1 MTVSYNVNIPIKA
14 TTTTP
19 YCQTEP
25 YREREKAMFQETIVL
40 TLIYIAC
47 VAIAFAPKC
56 PHVSPDGPVE
66 YFPEIEPVETQL
78 VNLPDTTASPM
89 YSQNVSSIKLSENA
103 TPSPLPQA
111 IAPETSLHGLS
122 IRELKKL
129 ASTRKVKRYSNLNKQ
144 QLILALT

>member
-1 MTVSYNVNIPIKA
+1 
-14 TTTTP
+14 
-19 YCQTEP
+19 
-25 YREREKAMFQETIVL
+25 MFQETIVL
-40 TLIYIAC
+40 TLAYVLII
-47 VAIAFAPKC
+47 AIAFSPKC
-56 PHVSPDGPVE
+56 PHVSPDSPV
-66 YFPEIEPVETQL
+66 EPVETQL

-103 TPSPLPQA
+103 TPSPIPHV